1 MSVNAREEDYEHVEL
16 FGSPALMTVSRIDR
30 STLPHGWFCYDLRG
44 SDYDPESPIMLEDSV
59 TINHAGTI
67 LSPTALKKPDPAI
80 RRRIDGKLNF
90 IGEYLNLSEFCKEHG
105 LEFPDNQHKY
115 ILRPASPEEA
125 GIFYAL
131 TPERDAELGT
141 IGHVRIDFGSN
152 GKEFWHTWHP
162 RGDENLNCTKF
173 KAELTELINQLRATG
188 PLKDLNAMT
197 SYCSDHGGAIE
208 NGWRQNYG
216 YTIDTENYRYCLR
229 CSPGQGDY
237 HAYLTAYDLRV
248 QQMNMA
254 EKDLV
259 GKVSFPSGEEITY
272 RDADEYIN
280 AVKEELPYHSTSG
293 FRYYTITDDPQVRKA
308 VDDLLYD
315 LYGEENPRQL
325 DDYDHTPAQGMT
337 MGGM

>member
-30 STLPHGWFCYDLRG
+30 STVPPGWFCYDLRG
-44 SDYDPESPIMLEDSV
+44 SDYDPESSIMLEDNV
-59 TINHAGTI
+59 TVNHASTI

-90 IGEYLNLSEFCKEHG
+90 IGEYLTLYEFCKEHG
-105 LEFPDNQHKY
+105 LPFPDSQHKY
-115 ILRPASPEEA
+115 ILRPASPEEV
-125 GIFYAL
+125 GIFFAL
-131 TPERDAELGT
+131 TPEQDAELGT
-141 IGHVRIDFGSN
+141 IGHVRIDFGRDGN
-152 GKEFWHTWHP
+152 EFWHTWWP
-162 RGDENLNCTKF
+162 RGDDELNTSDF
-173 KAELTELINQLRATG
+173 KSELGGVVDQLRKNG
-188 PLKDLNAMT
+188 PLESLGAMMR
-197 SYCSDHGGAIE
+197 YCSNHGGAIE
-208 NGWRQNYG
+208 GGWRQNYG
-216 YTIDTENYRYCLR
+216 YVIDTASRRYCLR
-229 CSPGQGDY
+229 CNPGQGDY

-254 EKDLV
+254 KKELV
-259 GKVSFPSGEEITY
+259 GKVLFASGEEITY
-272 RDADEYIN
+272 RDADEYIK

-325 DDYDHTPAQGMT
+325 DDYNEMPAQGRT